1 MISWSNYSGRFLDK
15 MPRVRLRIIGCCNS
29 DPTVHIFEKRF
40 SDQMGNFNNK
50 DAYEYVGECLKLR
63 VILLAMSF

>member
-29 DPTVHIFEKRF
+29 DSTVHIFEKRF
-40 SDQMGNFNNK
+40 SVQMGNFDNK
-50 DAYEYVGECLKLR
+50 AAYEYVGKCLKLR
-63 VILLAMSF
+63 VVLLAMSL